1 MAPMSPRSLRRPGS
15 TWQRRPEAGCVTFE
29 TEFETRHSDCFAATG
44 YVHAGVLLALT
55 EMAYARFESHCGIDA
70 GHKPEHVYAVQRSTA
85 ATYFSPL
92 RWQEGARIRVRT
104 TEANDR
110 GFDQDFEILSAGD
123 GREIARFT
131 HRWVLLDTKAGRP
144 VPLTDE
150 VQRLLLQV

>member
-1 MAPMSPRSLRRPGS
+1 M
-15 TWQRRPEAGCVTFE
+15 TFE

-44 YVHAGVLLALT
+44 FVHAGVLLALT
-55 EMAYARFESHCGIDA
+55 EMAYARFEAHCGIDA

-104 TEANDR
+104 TEANER
-110 GFDQDFEILSAGD
+110 GFDQDFDVFSAAD

-131 HRWVLLDTKAGRP
+131 HRWVWFDTRSGRP
-144 VPLTDE
+144 VPLPEE
-150 VQRLLLQV
+150 VGRQFLEG

>member
-1 MAPMSPRSLRRPGS
+1 M
-15 TWQRRPEAGCVTFE
+15 TFE
-29 TEFETRHSDCFAATG
+29 TEFETRHTDCFAATG

-70 GHKPEHVYAVQRSTA
+70 GHKPGYVYAVQRSTRA
-85 ATYFSPL
+85 AYFSPL

-104 TEANDR
+104 TAANDR
-110 GFDQDFEILSAGD
+110 GFEQDFGVRSAAD

-131 HRWVLLDTKAGRP
+131 HRWVWLDTRAGRP

-150 VQRLLLQV
+150 VQQLLGMG